1 LNILGIHAFTGPS
14 AACLVREGRVVAAA
28 REELFTRS
36 AQDASFPK
44 NAIAYCLR
52 AAKLGPSALHAV
64 AWCGRPEEA
73 LAQHIARALAFAK
86 GYPIFRRSVI
96 GWPDGFF
103 DAETLLF
110 RELGAEVRVCFLEET
125 LSHAAAA
132 FYASPFEEAAILAL
146 GSGFEDPA
154 VILAKGSGTAIEVT
168 DMTVPAGKENSRN
181 VGGDSAHGQ
190 RGDSPSFEQLT
201 AHARRALDRAR
212 SKSLVLAGPLD
223 WKSLGPRLC
232 RSAMAG
238 QFWAHPAANGGACA
252 AGAALL
258 LSAREG
264 IAPTRPVES
273 SDRPDPAWSY
283 GPGYNSHQIRT
294 FLRSRDVHTDELET
308 EDLHAR
314 VATLLS
320 EKKRVGWFQGRLDL
334 GASPVT
340 SRSVLTT
347 ELVEGEEHSID
358 AGSRRGLDQVSRMLQ
373 ERGGHPSLYAS
384 PLARPGEPLA
394 CTPSDAYDCFAPLS
408 LDAIAMGPYLVTR
421 EMARDPIDSLPPEP
435 ARANSQSKITD
446 EFAAF
451 LIWLKLLPSIVLRRP
466 HPQSVSAARAAKTW
480 LAARRVFQRAH
491 RPGS

>member
-86 GYPIFRRSVI
+86 GYPIFRRSVMD
-96 GWPDGFF
+96 WPDGYF
-103 DAETLLF
+103 DAEALVS
-110 RELGAEVRVCFLEET
+110 RELGADVRVRFLEET

-146 GSGFEDPA
+146 GSGFGAPA
-154 VILAKGSGTAIEVT
+154 VILAKGSGTAIEIAET
-168 DMTVPAGKENSRN
+168 P
-181 VGGDSAHGQ
+181 DSA
-190 RGDSPSFEQLT
+190 GDSPLVPRSDPPSLEQL
-201 AHARRALDRAR
+201 AALARRALDRAA

-232 RSAMAG
+232 RSATAG
-238 QFWAHPAANGGACA
+238 QFWAHPASNGGASA

-258 LSAREG
+258 LSSREG
-264 IAPTRPVES
+264 IAPTRTLEE

-320 EKKRVGWFQGRLDL
+320 GKKRVGWFQGRLDL

-347 ELVEGEEHSID
+347 ELVEGEERLVD
-358 AGSRRGLDQVSRMLQ
+358 VGNRRGLDQLSRMLQ
-373 ERGGHPSLYAS
+373 ESEGHPSLYAS

-421 EMARDPIDSLPPEP
+421 EMARDPIDSLPQTT
-435 ARANSQSKITD
+435 ARANSRSKITD

-451 LIWLKLLPSIVLRRP
+451 LIWLKLLPSFVLRRP
-466 HPQSVSAARAAKTW
+466 HRQSASAARAAKTW
-480 LAARRVFQRAH
+480 LAARRVLQRAH